1 MDGHKK
7 HPLADDVQLVAA
19 PAPIVDFMR
28 VKAVA
33 LAFALTTFFVSLAQP
48 ADKTVWRV
56 GVFDGSSGEFAEG
69 VPHAAVHFV
78 AGQDQPRTAWYAF
91 APVAQAGEPADPAS
105 APRAV
110 DFTIAG
116 SPEPAYRLKVSTL
129 IERSSVPRL
138 RVGINGRLGTFYL
151 HPRLDYN
158 MGDMVAAFY
167 PAYARAEV
175 EVDFPGSWLKKGTNS
190 ISFQAVPVGDKFVP
204 DAGFEYDAIELR
216 QADSVPTTIRAH
228 AQPTIFFQKRGATL
242 DERVD
247 VFVGYDERPRSGR
260 VALAIS
266 GRTFRQPL
274 HADQD
279 FGEERITFEIPEF
292 ALDTQARLTVVVNG
306 RTAHIRET
314 LQPLK
319 KWTLFLV
326 PHVHLDVGYTDY
338 QAKVSTIQS
347 RILDEAM
354 DLVAQ
359 HPAFRFSTDGEWNL
373 DQFFRSRT
381 PTEKDRIVEA
391 IRQQKVYIP
400 AQSSNVL
407 TGFPTAETLIRSL
420 YPSANFS
427 RVHATPLN
435 YANITDVPSY
445 SWSYASIL
453 AAAGIP
459 YFFAGSNNDRAPV
472 LLQGHLNENTPFWWE
487 GPDGGK
493 VLMWYS
499 RHYMQMQFL
508 FGLPPITQAGEE
520 VLPLF
525 LEMYQRPKYIAS
537 AAIVF
542 GTQVE
547 NTDLF
552 PQQAA
557 LADEWNTLYAYPHIE
572 YSGFHDALANIAE
585 QFGNAIPTVRGD
597 GGPYWEDGIG
607 SDALYAAMER
617 ENESRAPSAEKLA
630 TLATLVNPRLAANRE
645 ELHSMWANMV
655 LFDEHTWTS
664 WNSVSDPYSDQAIEQ
679 LRVKDSRATTASAQR
694 NDILRSSM
702 ANLADSIAAGVNSLI
717 VFNPLNWKR
726 DDEAIIDLDNGKEI
740 ADRATHEP
748 VPYVVLQEGPNF
760 RKVEFRAKDV
770 PPVGYKVYE
779 LRAAQTAPPPA
790 PQKTTSTAIESRFYR
805 VGLDPA
811 SGSIRS
817 IYDKELNK
825 ELVDSQ
831 SPWHFGQYIYVS
843 GGDEEPNSI
852 LQYRAVSPKPELHPH
867 VAQHGRLISVEQTP
881 WGWRAELASVAENT
895 PEIHTEIRVY
905 DGEKKIELVEEIDK
919 KSELKKEAVYFAFP
933 FAMTHPQFHYEI
945 QNGVVDPAKDMYPGA
960 GLEWFSIQHWIS
972 VQQDGMSAT
981 VMPLD
986 APLATFGDINRG
998 EWPTEFGQR
1007 TGSIFSYVMN
1017 NYWHTNYRAA
1027 QGGHFRFRYVITS
1040 AARTEADVL
1049 SRMGWEEATPLE
1061 QDQIRPQDKA
1071 LDLPRPLNGN
1081 EASFLSIDDPSLL
1094 LDTWKP
1100 AEDGNGTIL
1109 RFIDLGGGPRTVTI
1123 HAPLLSISKILA
1135 TDALERDQQP
1145 IAPQDVH
1152 TFKIAV
1158 RAHQILTVRLIFKS
1172 I

>member
-1 MDGHKK
+1 MFRVYRL
-7 HPLADDVQLVAA
+7 LAAFALVL
-19 PAPIVDFMR
+19 MTSL
-28 VKAVA
+28 VA
-33 LAFALTTFFVSLAQP
+33 LAEP
-48 ADKTVWRV
+48 PDKAVWRI
-56 GVFDGSSGEFAEG
+56 GVFDGSSGEFASG
-69 VPHAAVHFV
+69 DPRAAVHFV

-91 APVAQAGEPADPAS
+91 APVAWPGKPTDS
-105 APRAV
+105 KTAPRAI
-110 DFTIAG
+110 DFSIAG
-116 SPEPAYRLKVSTL
+116 APAAAYRLRASLL
-129 IERSSVPRL
+129 IGHSSVPAL
-138 RVGINGRLGTFYL
+138 RVGINGRSGVFYL

-175 EVDFPGSWLKKGTNS
+175 EVEFPGSWLKTGTNS
-190 ISFQAVPVGDKFVP
+190 ISFQAVPARDKVIP
-204 DAGFEYDAIELR
+204 DAGFEYDAIEL
-216 QADSVPTTIRAH
+216 QQVDTLPPATSAH
-228 AQPTIFFQKRGATL
+228 AEPTIFFQKHGASVE
-242 DERVD
+242 ERVD
-247 VFVGYDERPRSGR
+247 VFVRYDQRPRSGR
-260 VALAIS
+260 IQLAVAGHS
-266 GRTFRQPL
+266 FSEPL

-279 FGEERITFEIPEF
+279 FGEERIAFEVPEF
-292 ALDTQARLTVVVNG
+292 APDTPAKLSVVVN
-306 RTAHIRET
+306 RHTAHFQEA
-314 LQPLK
+314 LQPQK

-373 DQFFRSRT
+373 DQFLHSRT
-381 PTEKDRIVEA
+381 PAEQDRIVEA
-391 IRQQKVYIP
+391 IRQQKIYIP
-400 AQSSNVL
+400 AQPSNLL
-407 TGFPTAETLIRSL
+407 TGFPSAETLIRSL

-427 RVHATPLN
+427 RVHGTPFN

-445 SWSYASIL
+445 SWSCASIL

-508 FGLPPITQAGEE
+508 FGLPPLPQTGQE

-525 LEMYQRPKYIAS
+525 LQMYQRPNYLAN
-537 AAIVF
+537 AAILF

-557 LADEWNTLYAYPHIE
+557 LADDWNALYAYPHIE

-585 QFGNAIPTVRGD
+585 QFGNTIQTVRGD

-607 SDALYAAMER
+607 SDALFAAMER

-630 TLATLVNPRLAANRE
+630 TVGTLVNPRLAVNRE
-645 ELHSMWANMV
+645 ALNSMWSNMV

-664 WNSVSDPYSDQAIEQ
+664 WNSVSDPDSDEAIDQ
-679 LRVKDSRATTASAQR
+679 LRLKDSRATTATDQR
-694 NDILRSSM
+694 NDILRAAM
-702 ANLADSIAAGVNSLI
+702 ASLADSIAAGVDSLI
-717 VFNPLNWKR
+717 VFNPLDWKR
-726 DDEAIIDLDNGKEI
+726 DGEVTIDLDKGMEI
-740 ADRATHEP
+740 ADRAKKEP
-748 VPYVVLQEGPNF
+748 VSYVVLHEGLNF
-760 RKVEFRAKDV
+760 RKVEFRAADV

-779 LRAAQTAPPPA
+779 LRATHAAPLASQRTAS
-790 PQKTTSTAIESRFYR
+790 TSIESRFYR
-805 VGLDPA
+805 VELDPA

-825 ELVDSQ
+825 QLVDTR
-831 SPWHFGQYIYVS
+831 SPWRFGQYLYVT
-843 GGDEEPNSI
+843 GGDEEPNSV
-852 LQYRAVSPKPELHPH
+852 LQYRAVSPKPELHLH
-867 VAQHGRLISVEQTP
+867 AAQGGRVISVEETP
-881 WGWRAELASVAENT
+881 WDWRAKLTSSTENT
-895 PEIHTEIRVY
+895 PQIQTEIRVY
-905 DGEKKIELVEEIDK
+905 KGEKKIELLEEVDK
-919 KSELKKEAVYFAFP
+919 KPELKKEGVYFAFP
-933 FAMTHPQFHYEI
+933 FAMTHPQFQYEI

-960 GLEWFSIQHWIS
+960 GHEWFSIQHWIS
-972 VQQDGMSAT
+972 VQQDGVSAT

-998 EWPTEFGQR
+998 EWPTEFRQR
-1007 TGSIFSYVMN
+1007 PGNIFSYAMN

-1040 AARTEADVL
+1040 AMRTDAAAL
-1049 SRMGWEEATPLE
+1049 SRMGWEESTPLE
-1061 QDQIRPQDKA
+1061 QDQIRSQDKA

-1081 EASFLSIDDPSLL
+1081 EASFLTVDDPDLV

-1109 RFIDLGGGPRTVTI
+1109 RFIDLGGEPRTVTI
-1123 HAPLLSISKILA
+1123 HAPLLSISKIVA
-1135 TDALERDQQP
+1135 TDAVERDQKP
-1145 IAPQDVH
+1145 IVREDAH
-1152 TFKIAV
+1152 TFKVAV
-1158 RAHQILTVRLIFKS
+1158 RPHQIVTVRLLLQS
-1172 I
+1172 NLVASPAR

>member
-1 MDGHKK
+1 
-7 HPLADDVQLVAA
+7 
-19 PAPIVDFMR
+19 MR

-33 LAFALTTFFVSLAQP
+33 VAVGFSLMTSLVLHAEP

-56 GVFDGSSGEFAEG
+56 GVFDGSSGEFAGGEPQG
-69 VPHAAVHFV
+69 AVHFV
-78 AGQDQPRTAWYAF
+78 VGQDQPGTAWYSF
-91 APVAQAGEPADPAS
+91 APVACAGKPADPVCTR
-105 APRAV
+105 RAI
-110 DFTIAG
+110 DFSIAG
-116 SPEPAYRLKVSTL
+116 RPEPAYRLKISLL
-129 IERSSVPRL
+129 IEHSSVPAL

-151 HPRLDYN
+151 HPQLDYN

-175 EVDFPGSWLKKGTNS
+175 EVNFPGSWLKTGTNS
-190 ISFQAVPVGDKFVP
+190 ISFQAVPAGDKIVP
-204 DAGFEYDAIELR
+204 DAGFEYDAIELQ
-216 QADSVPTTIRAH
+216 QADPVPAAISAH
-228 AQPTIFFQKRGATL
+228 AEPTIFFQKHGASL

-247 VFVGYDERPRSGR
+247 VFVRYGQRPRSGR
-260 VALAIS
+260 VELAIADHTY
-266 GRTFRQPL
+266 GAPL
-274 HADQD
+274 HADQE
-279 FGEERITFEIPEF
+279 FGEERIPFEIPGL
-292 ALDTQARLTVVVNG
+292 AADTQAMLTVVVNG
-306 RTAHIRET
+306 RTAHVHET
-314 LQPLK
+314 LQPQK

-354 DLVAQ
+354 DLVVQ

-373 DQFFRSRT
+373 DQFLHSRT
-381 PTEKDRIVEA
+381 AAEQNRIVDA
-391 IRQQKVYIP
+391 IRQQKIYIP
-400 AQSSNVL
+400 AQSTNIL

-427 RVHATPLN
+427 RVHGMPLN

-453 AAAGIP
+453 AAACIP
-459 YFFAGSNNDRAPV
+459 YFLAGSNNDRAPV
-472 LLQGHLNENTPFWWE
+472 LLQGRLNEDTPFWWE

-508 FGLPPITQAGEE
+508 FGLPPLTPTGEE

-525 LEMYQRPKYIAS
+525 LEMYQRPSYLAS
-537 AAIVF
+537 AAILF

-557 LADEWNTLYAYPHIE
+557 FADEWNALYAYPHIE

-607 SDALYAAMER
+607 SDALYAAIER

-630 TLATLVNPRLAANRE
+630 TVGTLVNPRLAVNRE
-645 ELHSMWANMV
+645 ELNSMWGNMV

-664 WNSVSDPYSDQAIEQ
+664 WNSVSDPDSHEAIEQ
-679 LRVKDSRATTASAQR
+679 LRVKDSRATTATDQR
-694 NDILRSSM
+694 NNILRSGM
-702 ANLADSIAAGVNSLI
+702 ATLADSIAAGVDSLI

-726 DDEAIIDLDNGKEI
+726 DGEVTIDLDKGMEI
-740 ADRATHEP
+740 ADRATKEP
-748 VPYVVLQEGPNF
+748 VPYVILHEGPNF
-760 RKVEFRAKDV
+760 REVEFRAADV

-779 LRAAQTAPPPA
+779 LRAAHTVPLASQR
-790 PQKTTSTAIESRFYR
+790 TTSTTIESPFYR
-805 VGLDPA
+805 VKLDPA

-825 ELVDSQ
+825 ELVDTQ
-831 SPWHFGQYIYVS
+831 SSWRFGQYLYVT

-867 VAQHGRLISVEQTP
+867 AAQNGQLISVEQTL
-881 WGWRAELASVAENT
+881 WGCRAELESSTENT
-895 PEIHTEIRVY
+895 PAIHTEIRIY
-905 DGEKKIELVEEIDK
+905 KDQKKIELIEEIDK
-919 KSELKKEAVYFAFP
+919 EPVFKKEAVYFAFP
-933 FAMTHPQFHYEI
+933 FAMTHPQFQYEI

-960 GLEWFSIQHWIS
+960 GHEWFSIQHWIS
-972 VQQDGMSAT
+972 VQQDGLSAT

-998 EWPTEFGQR
+998 EWPTEFGER
-1007 TGSIFSYVMN
+1007 PGNIFSYVMN

-1040 AARTEADVL
+1040 AARTDVAAL
-1049 SRMGWEEATPLE
+1049 SRVGWEESTPLE
-1061 QDQIRPQDKA
+1061 HDQISSQDKA

-1081 EASFLSIDDPSLL
+1081 EASFLTTEDANLL

-1109 RFIDLGGGPRTVTI
+1109 RFIDLGGEPRTVTV
-1123 HAPLLSISKILA
+1123 HVPLLSISRIVA
-1135 TDALERDQQP
+1135 TDAIERDQKP
-1145 IAPQDVH
+1145 IAPEDIH

-1158 RAHQILTVRLIFKS
+1158 RAHQILTLRMIFQS
-1172 I
+1172 TWGTLLAR